1 MAIHS
6 HDRTVRIWDFPSV
19 ASLRSAEATEESDS
33 GSANLRLFMTMR
45 THTDKAKKGNYVTAG
60 GRHRL
65 ISDMYGQHH

>member
-6 HDRTVRIWDFPSV
+6 RDRTVRIWDLPTV
-19 ASLRSAEATEESDS
+19 ESLRSVDKDGSG
-33 GSANLRLFMTMR
+33 GSADLRLHMTMR